1 MAYQINRFNRA
12 LLTTVEDGT
21 LDETTDIK
29 FVGKNYAGY
38 GEVHN
43 ENFLFLLEN
52 FSGANE
58 PPKPISG
65 QLWFDSGAQ
74 RMKFRDSNNKWRTV
88 GGAEVS
94 ASQPAG
100 LATGDFWWDSAN
112 EQLYVFNGTEFILI
126 GPQDAGDGITQMVS
140 QTIID
145 NSDVS
150 RSVIVSYVNDVPIH
164 IISPH
169 QPFVIKNVAGNTIDG
184 FGTVYQGITLRDT
197 DNVTGETDTLYR
209 FHGTATDADRLG
221 GRNAS
226 EFALAA
232 NPSFNTQIEAP
243 AAGIIAN
250 GVFSF
255 QVADGAGGDED
266 YGVIK
271 NISGPN
277 NDIRFQTLN
286 VQGNLITSVKVTH
299 EGVFPVVDDSMALG
313 STSLGFTEVHADE
326 FKGTADKALELRN
339 GSSGDDFRYA
349 SEANV
354 AGTIAVRDSNKTI
367 TADIFNGIAS
377 QARFADLAEK
387 YSTDGT
393 EHPVGTVMMVC
404 EHEDHEICPC
414 RLSGFPVGVISAE
427 PAFLMNKDADGQAI
441 ALEGRVPVRVVG
453 AVNKGD
459 ILYVD
464 AEGTASVHFNG
475 NPRVGVAL
483 ESNSDSEEKLVEAI
497 LKL

>member
-1 MAYQINRFNRA
+1 MAYQINRFNRS

-38 GEVHN
+38 GEAHN

-65 QLWFDSGAQ
+65 QLWFDTAAQ

-100 LATGDFWWDSAN
+100 LATGDFWWDSGN

-140 QTIID
+140 QTVID
-145 NSDVS
+145 TTDVS
-150 RSVIVSYVNDVPIH
+150 RSVIVAYINDVPVH
-164 IISPH
+164 VISPNE
-169 QPFVIKNVAGNTIDG
+169 FTIKNLSGNNIDG
-184 FGTVYQGITLRDT
+184 FGTIRQGITLRDT
-197 DNVTGETDTLYR
+197 DNENGETTSQYR
-209 FHGTATDADRLG
+209 FHGTATNAVKLG
-221 GRNAS
+221 GLNAS
-226 EFALAA
+226 EFARTGD
-232 NPSFNTQIEAP
+232 PSFDVQIEA
-243 AAGIIAN
+243 AASGIIAG

-255 QVADGAGGDED
+255 SVEDGIAGDED
-266 YGVIK
+266 YGVLI
-271 NISGPN
+271 NNSGPD
-277 NDIRFQTLN
+277 NDIRFRTQN
-286 VQGNLITSVKVTH
+286 AQGSLTTSIRIKH
-299 EGVFPVVDDSMALG
+299 DGVFPIVDNTIDLG
-313 STSLGFTEVHADE
+313 GSSLKFNEVYATS
-326 FKGTADKALELRN
+326 FKGIADKALELRH
-339 GSSGDDFRYA
+339 GTSGDDYRYA

-354 AGTIAVRDSNKTI
+354 AGTIAVRDSDKTI

-387 YSTDGT
+387 YTV
-393 EHPVGTVMMVC
+393 EHIHPVGTVMAVC

-414 RLSGFPVGVISAE
+414 KLSGFPVGVISAE
-427 PAFLMNKDADGQAI
+427 PAFLMNKDLEGGQAI
-441 ALEGRVPVRVVG
+441 ALEGRVPVRVLGTVK
-453 AVNKGD
+453 KGD

-464 AEGTASVHFNG
+464 AHGCASTTYTG
-475 NPRVGVAL
+475 NPTVGVAL
-483 ESNSDSEEKLVEAI
+483 ESSDTESEKLVEAI

>member
-38 GEVHN
+38 GEAHN

-100 LATGDFWWDSAN
+100 LASGDFWWDSAN

-126 GPQDAGDGITQMVS
+126 GPQDAGDGITQMIS
-140 QTIID
+140 QTVID
-145 NSDVS
+145 TTDVS
-150 RSVIVSYVNDVPIH
+150 RSVIVSYVNDVPVH
-164 IISPH
+164 VISPTE
-169 QPFVIKNVAGNTIDG
+169 FTIKNVSGNTIDG
-184 FGTVYQGITLRDT
+184 FGTIRQGITLRDT
-197 DNVTGETDTLYR
+197 NNATGETETLYR

-221 GRNAS
+221 GLNAS
-226 EFALAA
+226 EFARAA
-232 NPSFNTQIEAP
+232 DPSFNTQIEAAP
-243 AAGIIAN
+243 SGIIAG

-255 QVADGAGGDED
+255 GVEDGAGGDED
-266 YGVIK
+266 YGVVK

-277 NDIRFQTLN
+277 NDIRFKTLN
-286 VQGNLITSVKVTH
+286 VAGQLTTSIKVTH
-299 EGVFPVVDDSMALG
+299 EGVFPVLDDTLALG
-313 STSLGFTEVHADE
+313 SSSLGFTQVYSDE
-326 FKGTADKALELRN
+326 FKGVADRALELRLGQS
-339 GSSGDDFRYA
+339 GSDYRYA

-367 TADIFNGIAS
+367 TADVFNGIAS

-387 YSTDGT
+387 YSTGGI

-404 EHEDHEICPC
+404 KHEDHEICPC
-414 RLSGFPVGVISAE
+414 ALSGYPAGVISAE

-453 AVNKGD
+453 PVEKGD
-459 ILYVD
+459 MLYVD
-464 AEGTASVHFNG
+464 AKGTASVNFNG
-475 NPRVGVAL
+475 NPKVGIAL
-483 ESNSDSEEKLVEAI
+483 ESNDSEEEKLVEAI
-497 LKL
+497 LKI

>member
-1 MAYQINRFNRA
+1 MAYQINRFNRS

-38 GEVHN
+38 GEAHN

-100 LATGDFWWDSAN
+100 LATGDFWWDSGN

-145 NSDVS
+145 TTDVS
-150 RSVIVSYVNDVPIH
+150 RSVIVSFVNDVPIH
-164 IISPH
+164 VISPTE
-169 QPFVIKNVAGNTIDG
+169 FTIKNVAGNTLDG
-184 FGTVYQGITLRDT
+184 FGTIRQGITLRDT
-197 DNVTGETDTLYR
+197 DNETGETQTLYR

-221 GRNAS
+221 GLNAS
-226 EFALAA
+226 EFARSAD
-232 NPSFNTQIEAP
+232 PSFDTQIEA
-243 AAGIIAN
+243 AASGIIAG

-255 QVADGAGGDED
+255 AVQDGVGGDED
-266 YGVIK
+266 YGVIT
-271 NISGPN
+271 NNSGPA
-277 NDIRFQTLN
+277 NDIRFVTQNAQGTLT
-286 VQGNLITSVKVTH
+286 TSIRIKH
-299 EGVFPVVDDSMALG
+299 DGVYPIVDSAIDLG
-313 STSLGFTEVHADE
+313 SSSLKFSEIHGDA
-326 FKGTADKALELRN
+326 FKGVADRALELRH
-339 GSSGDDFRYA
+339 GVSGEDYRYA
-349 SEANV
+349 TESNV
-354 AGTIAVRDSNKTI
+354 AGTIAVRDADKTI
-367 TADIFNGIAS
+367 TADVFNGIAS

-387 YSTDGT
+387 YTV
-393 EHPVGTVMMVC
+393 EHVHPIGTVMTVC
-404 EHEDHEICPC
+404 EHEGHEIEPC
-414 RLSGFPVGVISAE
+414 KLSSFPVGVISAE
-427 PAFLMNKDADGQAI
+427 PAFLMNKDLEGGQAI
-441 ALEGRVPVRVVG
+441 ALEGRVPVRVIG
-453 AVNKGD
+453 AVKKGD

-464 AEGTASVHFNG
+464 AHGCASTTYTG
-475 NPRVGVAL
+475 NYRVGVAL
-483 ESNSDSEEKLVEAI
+483 ESNELTSEKLVEAI

>member
-1 MAYQINRFNRA
+1 MAYQINRFNRS

-38 GEVHN
+38 GEAHN

-100 LATGDFWWDSAN
+100 LATGDFWWDSGN
-112 EQLYVFNGTEFILI
+112 EQLYVYNGTEFILI
-126 GPQDAGDGITQMVS
+126 GPQDAGEGLTQMVS
-140 QTIID
+140 QTVID
-145 NSDVS
+145 TTDVS
-150 RSVIVSYVNDVPIH
+150 RSVIVSYINDVPIT
-164 IISPH
+164 IFSPIE
-169 QPFVIKNVAGNTIDG
+169 FTIKNVAGNTIDG
-184 FGTVYQGITLRDT
+184 FGTVHQGVTLRDT
-197 DNVTGETDTLYR
+197 DNDNGETTSLYR

-221 GRNAS
+221 GLS
-226 EFALAA
+226 VSDFARST
-232 NPSFNTQIEAP
+232 NPSFATQIEAP
-243 AAGIIAN
+243 AEGILV
-250 GVFSF
+250 GDVFSMSL
-255 QVADGAGGDED
+255 VGGVLGDED
-266 YGVIK
+266 YAVFK
-271 NISGPN
+271 NISGPD
-277 NDIRFQTLN
+277 NDFRFISLN
-286 VQGNLITSVKVTH
+286 TQGTETNSIIVKHDGVYPAVT
-299 EGVFPVVDDSMALG
+299 DTKNLG
-313 STSLGFTEVHADE
+313 SSNLAFNEVHASA
-326 FKGTADKALELRN
+326 FKGIADSANQLLLGTT
-339 GSSGDDFRYA
+339 GSDYRYA

-367 TADIFNGIAS
+367 TADVFSGIAS

-387 YSTDGT
+387 YSTKRNY
-393 EHPVGTVMMVC
+393 PVGTVMTVC
-404 EHEDHEICPC
+404 HHEGHEICPC
-414 RLSGFPVGVISAE
+414 VLSSFPVGVISLE

-441 ALEGRVPVRVVG
+441 ALEGRVPVRVIGSV
-453 AVNKGD
+453 AKGD
-459 ILYVD
+459 KLYVD
-464 AEGTASVHFNG
+464 AHGCASTHYNG
-475 NPRVGVAL
+475 NPVVGVAL
-483 ESNSDSEEKLVEAI
+483 ESNDSEEEKLVEAI

>member
-1 MAYQINRFNRA
+1 MAYQINRFNRS

-65 QLWFDSGAQ
+65 QLWFDSNAQ

-94 ASQPAG
+94 TSQPAG

-112 EQLYVFNGTEFILI
+112 EQLYVYNGTEFILI

-140 QTIID
+140 QTVID
-145 NSDVS
+145 TTDVS
-150 RSVIVSYVNDVPIH
+150 RSVIVSIVNDVPIT
-164 IISPH
+164 IYSPVE
-169 QPFVIKNVAGNTIDG
+169 FTIKNVAGNTIDG
-184 FGTVYQGITLRDT
+184 FGTVRRGVTLRDT
-197 DNVTGETDTLYR
+197 DNTTGETTTLFR
-209 FHGTATDADRLG
+209 FHGTATDSDRLG
-221 GRNAS
+221 GLLAS
-226 EFALAA
+226 EFARAS

-243 AAGIIAN
+243 SSGIITA
-250 GVFSF
+250 GVFSMF
-255 QVADGAGGDED
+255 VEAGLFGDED
-266 YGVIK
+266 YGVFK
-271 NISGPN
+271 NTSGPG
-277 NDIRFQTLN
+277 NDIRFITRN
-286 VQGNLITSVKVTH
+286 SQGTEVTSIKINSD
-299 EGVFPVVDDSMALG
+299 GVFPLTDNTFDLG
-313 STSLGFTEVHADE
+313 SSNLKFNEVYATN
-326 FKGTADKALELRN
+326 FKGTADQANELRLGLS
-339 GSSGDDFRYA
+339 GSDYRYA

-354 AGTIAVRDSNKTI
+354 AGTIAVRDDNRTI
-367 TADIFNGIAS
+367 TADVFNGIAS

-387 YSTDGT
+387 YTT
-393 EHPVGTVMMVC
+393 EAEFPVGTVMTVC
-404 EHEDHEICPC
+404 EHEEHEICPC
-414 RLSGFPVGVISAE
+414 RLSSHPVGVISAD
-427 PAFLMNKDADGQAI
+427 PAYLMNKDLENAQAI

-453 AVNKGD
+453 SVKKGQK
-459 ILYVD
+459 LFVD
-464 AEGTASVHFNG
+464 ADGCASVHFDG
-475 NPRVGVAL
+475 NPLVGIAL
-483 ESNSDSEEKLVEAI
+483 ESNADESEKLVEAI

>member
-1 MAYQINRFNRA
+1 MAYQINRFNRS

-38 GEVHN
+38 GEAHN

-100 LATGDFWWDSAN
+100 LATGDFWWDSGN
-112 EQLYVFNGTEFILI
+112 EQLYVYNGTEFILI
-126 GPQDAGDGITQMVS
+126 GPQDAGEGLTQMVS
-140 QTIID
+140 QAVID
-145 NSDVS
+145 TTDVS
-150 RSVIVSYVNDVPIH
+150 RSVIVSYINDVPIT
-164 IISPH
+164 IFSPVE
-169 QPFVIKNVAGNTIDG
+169 FTIKNVAGNTIDG
-184 FGTVYQGITLRDT
+184 FGTVRQGVTLRDT
-197 DNVTGETDTLYR
+197 DNETGETTTLYR

-221 GRNAS
+221 GLSAS
-226 EFALAA
+226 DFARSAD
-232 NPSFNTQIEAP
+232 PSFDTQIEAA
-243 AAGIIAN
+243 AAGILVA
-250 GVFSF
+250 GVFSMS
-255 QVADGAGGDED
+255 VEDGVLGDED
-266 YGVIK
+266 YAVFT
-271 NISGPN
+271 NTSGPD
-277 NDIRFQTLN
+277 NDFRFISLDT
-286 VQGNLITSVKVTH
+286 QGTETSSIIIKH
-299 EGVFPVVDDSMALG
+299 DGAFPAIDDAKNLG
-313 STSLGFTEVHADE
+313 SSNLKFNEVHANN
-326 FKGTADKALELRN
+326 FKGIADQANELRLGTT
-339 GSSGDDFRYA
+339 GSDYRYA

-367 TADIFNGIAS
+367 TADTFSGIAT

-387 YSTDGT
+387 YTV
-393 EHPVGTVMMVC
+393 EKQHPVGTVMTVC
-404 EHEDHEICPC
+404 DHEDHEICPC
-414 RLSGFPVGVISAE
+414 RLSSFPVGVISLE
-427 PAFLMNKDADGQAI
+427 PAFLMNKDIDGQAI
-441 ALEGRVPVRVVG
+441 ALEGRVPVRVLG

-464 AEGTASVHFNG
+464 ADGCASVHYNG
-475 NPRVGVAL
+475 NPRVGIAL
-483 ESNSDSEEKLVEAI
+483 ESNSNEEEKLVEAI

>member
-1 MAYQINRFNRA
+1 MAYQINRFNRS

-38 GEVHN
+38 GEAHN

-65 QLWFDSGAQ
+65 QLWFDAGAQ

-100 LATGDFWWDSAN
+100 LATGDFWWDSGN

-140 QTIID
+140 QTVID
-145 NSDVS
+145 TTDVS
-150 RSVIVSYVNDVPIH
+150 RSVIVSYVNDIPVH
-164 IISPH
+164 VISPTE
-169 QPFVIKNVAGNTIDG
+169 FTIKSIAGNTIDG
-184 FGTVYQGITLRDT
+184 FGTIRQGITLRDT
-197 DNVTGETDTLYR
+197 DNANGETQTLYR

-221 GRNAS
+221 GLNAS
-226 EFALAA
+226 EFSRSSD
-232 NPSFNTQIEAP
+232 PSFSTLIEAA
-243 AAGIIAN
+243 AAGLIAG

-255 QVADGAGGDED
+255 AVQDGVGGNED
-266 YGVIK
+266 YGVIT
-271 NISGPN
+271 NDSGPD
-277 NDIRFQTLN
+277 NDIRFITQN
-286 VQGNLITSVKVTH
+286 VQGNLTTTIRIKH
-299 EGVFPVVDDSMALG
+299 DGVYPVIADTIDLG
-313 STSLGFTEVHADE
+313 SDSTKFNEVHALG
-326 FKGTADKALELRN
+326 FKGVADKALELRH
-339 GSSGDDFRYA
+339 GVSGDDYRYA
-349 SEANV
+349 TESNV
-354 AGTIAVRDSNKTI
+354 AGTIAVRDADKTI

-387 YSTDGT
+387 YTVEKD
-393 EHPVGTVMMVC
+393 HPVGTVMAVC
-404 EHEDHEICPC
+404 THEDHEICPC
-414 RLSGFPVGVISAE
+414 RLSSFPVGVISAE
-427 PAFLMNKDADGQAI
+427 PAYLMNKDLDGAQAI

-453 AVNKGD
+453 AVKKGD

-464 AEGTASVHFNG
+464 ADGCASIHYNG

-483 ESNSDSEEKLVEAI
+483 ESSDVESEKLIEAI